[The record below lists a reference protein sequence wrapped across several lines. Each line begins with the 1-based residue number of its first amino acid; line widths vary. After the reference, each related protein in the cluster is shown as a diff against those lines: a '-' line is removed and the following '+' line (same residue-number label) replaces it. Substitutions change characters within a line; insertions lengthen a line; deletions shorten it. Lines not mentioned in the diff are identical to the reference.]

1 LPRVRRPLS
10 SARGLSRYGAETGV
24 SFRLAIL
31 AAVAFLATAA
41 SPPPYRLAPF
51 KDDLFAYREVL
62 ASEFD
67 GDYLRVR
74 YDKKRD
80 MDDRSQAPQKAKPE
94 YVALEVD
101 AVQSDQVL
109 KTGGMAIRYVGVGQI
124 IGGAKAIVI
133 NIHGFGDT
141 RFTGVNDWTYGG
153 NQNRLKNLL
162 ARNGGAYLSVDF
174 SPLPARAEAEVKAL
188 ILEYAERSPLAPI
201 FLECI
206 SLGGRICWAMARD
219 PKVAPLLG
227 GLILLSTEEDPR
239 FLEAARNADRRTWL
253 PVFIGHATRDPIFA
267 WKPRETFFRRFK
279 AALPNYPISM
289 TLFVGGAHGAPIR
302 MTDWR
307 LVINRMLAQR
317 EALREPTRN

>member
-1 LPRVRRPLS
+1 M
-10 SARGLSRYGAETGV
+10 SRYRAETGV
-24 SFRLAIL
+24 SSRLVVL
-31 AAVAFLATAA
+31 YAAAFLAAAA
-41 SPPPYRLAPF
+41 SAPPAPYRLAPF

-62 ASEFD
+62 TSEFG
-67 GDYLRVR
+67 GDYLRVQ

-94 YVALEVD
+94 YVSLDVD

-109 KTGGMAIRYVGVGQI
+109 RTGGMAIRYVGVGQL

-133 NIHGFGDT
+133 NIHGFGDN

-153 NQNRLKNLL
+153 NQNRLKNLM
-162 ARNGGAYLSVDF
+162 AQNGGAYLSVDF

-188 ILEYAERSPLAPI
+188 ILEYAARSPLASI

-206 SLGGRICWAMARD
+206 SLGGRICWALARD

-227 GLILLSTEEDPR
+227 GLILLSTEEDYR
-239 FLEAARNADRRTWL
+239 FLEASRNADRRTWL
-253 PVFIGHATRDPIFA
+253 PVFIGHATRDPIFD
-267 WKPRETFFRRFK
+267 WHPREMFFRSFK
-279 AALPNYPISM
+279 ATLPDYPVAM

-307 LVINRMLAQR
+307 LVINRMLAER
-317 EALREPTRN
+317 EALAAAHD

>member
-1 LPRVRRPLS
+1 
-10 SARGLSRYGAETGV
+10 V
-24 SFRLAIL
+24 SFRPVVLL
-31 AAVAFLATAA
+31 AAALLAVAAA
-41 SPPPYRLAPF
+41 APPARPWRLAPF
-51 KDDLFAYREVL
+51 KDDLFAYRNVL

-67 GDYLRVR
+67 GDYLRVE

-94 YVALEVD
+94 YVSLDVR

-109 KTGGMAIRYVGVGQI
+109 KAGDMVIRYVGVGQI

-133 NIHGFGDT
+133 NVHGLGDD

-153 NQNRLKNLL
+153 NQNRLKNLM

-188 ILEYAERSPLAPI
+188 VLEYAERSPGAPI

-206 SLGGRICWAMARD
+206 SLGGRICWALARD

-227 GLILLSTEEDPR
+227 GILLFSTSEDSS
-239 FLEAARNADRRTWL
+239 FLAAARNADRRTWL
-253 PVFIGHATRDPIFA
+253 PVFIGHGTLDPIFA
-267 WKPRETFFRRFK
+267 WKPREAFFRRFK
-279 AALPNYPISM
+279 AALPDYPIAM
-289 TLFVGGAHGAPIR
+289 TLFVGGAHGSPIR
-302 MTDWR
+302 MVDWR
-307 LVINRMLAQR
+307 LVLNRMLDQR
-317 EALREPTRN
+317 EALRASSD

>member
-1 LPRVRRPLS
+1 
-10 SARGLSRYGAETGV
+10 V

-94 YVALEVD
+94 YVSLDVR
-101 AVQSDQVL
+101 AVQSDEVL
-109 KTGGMAIRYVGVGQI
+109 RVRGMTVRYVGVGQI
-124 IGGAKAIVI
+124 IGGARAIVI
-133 NIHGFGDT
+133 NVHGLGDN

-188 ILEYAERSPLAPI
+188 ILEYAERSPMAPI

-206 SLGGRICWAMARD
+206 SLGGRICWALARD
-219 PKVAPLLG
+219 AQVAPLLG
-227 GLILLSTEEDPR
+227 GLILLSTEEDYR
-239 FLEAARNADRRTWL
+239 FLEAAKVTDPKSWV
-253 PVFIGHATRDPIFA
+253 PVFIGHATRDPIFD
-267 WKPRETFFRRFK
+267 WRPRETFFRRFK
-279 AALPNYPISM
+279 AALPGYPIAM

-307 LVINRMLAQR
+307 LVINRMLEQR
-317 EALREPTRN
+317 EALQAATRN